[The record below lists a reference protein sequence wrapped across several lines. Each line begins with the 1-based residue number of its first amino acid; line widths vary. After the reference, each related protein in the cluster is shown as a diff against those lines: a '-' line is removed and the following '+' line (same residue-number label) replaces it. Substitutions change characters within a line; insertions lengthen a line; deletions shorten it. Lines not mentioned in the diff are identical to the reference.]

1 MAGRIPQ
8 AFIDDLLARTDLAEV
23 ISARVPL
30 KKAGRNWTACCPFH
44 HEKTPSFNV
53 IPDKQFYYCF
63 GCQAS
68 GNALKF
74 LMEHDHL
81 EFVEAVEALARMQ
94 GMEVPREE
102 NRSTGQRL
110 QEQQE
115 KERQDARYRVM
126 QQASH
131 FYQQQLLTPA
141 GQEAYHYLIEQRGLD
156 ASVIERF
163 ALGVAPAGW
172 DELKNHLAAAHV
184 PEALQLELGLLA
196 QKEET
201 GRVYDRFRERVIF
214 PIRDLKGRVVAFG
227 GRVLGEAKPKYLNSP
242 ETPLFQKSQT
252 LYGLYEARQAAGR
265 LDRLLVVE
273 GYMDVVALAQQGIHW
288 AVATLGTATTSA
300 HLQQL
305 FRLVNEVVFCFD
317 GDRAGQQAARKALDA
332 ALPLMSDGQQA
343 RFLFLPQGED
353 PDSLVRHEGAG
364 LFEQRVNQAQPL
376 AEFLLRELRQ
386 DLDLNLLD
394 DQAQLAQRARPPL
407 AALPKGLLKR
417 SLLRRLVQLTGLT
430 EADLLDHAAPVRSPA
445 SIAPA
450 APSFAAQSTHGAAS
464 SVPAVSA
471 PSASG
476 SDAIEMRLIR
486 QLLGAP
492 SALQC
497 LPDGW
502 LMGLPATSR
511 LKRLFQPLLAAP
523 HLTTQVV
530 LDYWAG
536 TAEEEWLLAQ
546 WKASGDL
553 GLPLA
558 VREAEVLAL
567 VERYQQQ
574 QEEQQRETRY
584 QQLMAASQAG
594 AIGEAERQ
602 ELWKLI
608 QEAHQKKRAQ

>member
-8 AFIDDLLARTDLAEV
+8 AFIDDLLARTDLVEV

-44 HEKTPSFNV
+44 NEKSPSFNV

-81 EFVEAVEALARMQ
+81 EFVEAIEVLARLQ

-102 NRSTGQRL
+102 GGRSTGQRL

-131 FYQQQLLTPA
+131 FYQQQLLQPS
-141 GQEAYHYLIEQRGLD
+141 GQAARRYLLEQRGLD
-156 ASVIERF
+156 ESVIERF
-163 ALGVAPAGW
+163 ALGAAPEGW
-172 DELKNHLAAAHV
+172 DELKKHLALSHV

-214 PIRDLKGRVVAFG
+214 PIRDLKGRVLAFG
-227 GRVLGEAKPKYLNSP
+227 GRVLGDAKPKYLNSP
-242 ETPLFQKSQT
+242 ETPLFHKGQT
-252 LYGLYEARQAAGR
+252 LYGLYEARQAPGR

-300 HLQQL
+300 HLQQI

-317 GDRAGQQAARKALDA
+317 GDRAGQQAAHKALEA
-332 ALPLMSDGQQA
+332 VLPLMSDGHQA

-353 PDSLVRHEGAG
+353 PDTLVRQEGAG

-386 DLDLNLLD
+386 DLDLQLLD
-394 DQAQLAQRARPPL
+394 DQAQLAQRARPQL
-407 AALPKGLLKR
+407 AALPQGLLKR

-430 EADLLDHAAPVRSPA
+430 EADLLAGPSEPAARMVAQNRVAPA
-445 SIAPA
+445 SPVAGA
-450 APSFAAQSTHGAAS
+450 ADAPSS
-464 SVPAVSA
+464 SHTGLEA
-471 PSASG
+471 
-476 SDAIEMRLIR
+476 RLIR

-492 SALQC
+492 SALQH
-497 LPDGW
+497 LPPNW
-502 LMGLPATSR
+502 LASLPQDSVLR
-511 LKRLFQPLLAAP
+511 RLFQPLKDAP

-546 WKASGDL
+546 WRAMGDL

-567 VERYQQQ
+567 VQHVQQQ
-574 QEEQQRETRY
+574 QEEAAREQRY
-584 QQLMAASQAG
+584 QTLMAASQSG
-594 AIGEAERQ
+594 ELGEAERR

-608 QEAHQKKRAQ
+608 QEAHQKKQAQ